1 MNSNLYSNLSA
12 LIFIIIIFL
21 QSCTN
26 KSISQCHDLKFVNL
40 YVDFFLEEQLI
51 NGRSNLDFISDCD
64 EPIIVDLD
72 NSFKVD
78 SVTYNSEKINYKL
91 LDNKIQIKKPD
102 FKSNTFSISIHY
114 HGYPKKAINAPWDGG
129 VVWSED
135 SYGSHWAGVAC
146 QMNGSSL
153 WWPSINDHNDEPD
166 GASLSFVVDTPY
178 TVVSNGRLKKIEEQ
192 NKKKIFK
199 WEVKNSINSYN
210 VTFNIANFFYFSDI
224 FDGINGKLNLDYYVL
239 PENSEV
245 AKNHFKQVKPM
256 LNIFENLFGP
266 YPFYSDGYKLVE
278 TPYLGM
284 EHQSCISYG
293 NKYLDGY
300 LGRHPNGINFDFII
314 IHETAHEWWGNSV
327 SMKKKSDMWIHESFA
342 TYSEALYVE
351 KEYGYEKMID
361 YLKYQKKNI
370 NNDHPIIKYNNKKTT
385 DVYYKGSWM
394 LHSLRSV
401 INNDSEWF
409 KLLKNIQLQFRHKII
424 DSETLVKYINSN
436 FELDLVPI
444 FEHYLHKKNIPK
456 FQYKINIIEN
466 VEVLYYR
473 WKNVSKKFNMP
484 IKLGINGQDVW
495 IEPKCEWKNITL
507 NYPGSKVST
516 FDSLYLIEFEYIN

>member
-178 TVVSNGRLKKIEEQ
+178 TVVSNGRLKKLK
-192 NKKKIFK
+192 NKTKKIFK

-245 AKNHFKQVKPM
+245 
-256 LNIFENLFGP
+256 
-266 YPFYSDGYKLVE
+266 
-278 TPYLGM
+278 
-284 EHQSCISYG
+284 
-293 NKYLDGY
+293 
-300 LGRHPNGINFDFII
+300 
-314 IHETAHEWWGNSV
+314 
-327 SMKKKSDMWIHESFA
+327 KKS
-342 TYSEALYVE
+342 
-351 KEYGYEKMID
+351 
-361 YLKYQKKNI
+361 
-370 NNDHPIIKYNNKKTT
+370 
-385 DVYYKGSWM
+385 
-394 LHSLRSV
+394 
-401 INNDSEWF
+401 
-409 KLLKNIQLQFRHKII
+409 
-424 DSETLVKYINSN
+424 
-436 FELDLVPI
+436 
-444 FEHYLHKKNIPK
+444 
-456 FQYKINIIEN
+456 FQT
-466 VEVLYYR
+466 
-473 WKNVSKKFNMP
+473 SKANA
-484 IKLGINGQDVW
+484 
-495 IEPKCEWKNITL
+495 
-507 NYPGSKVST
+507 
-516 FDSLYLIEFEYIN
+516 